1 MQSDDQREPR
11 GRPAARRPARSLRRR
26 AVLVLA
32 MVLAG
37 AGAGCAGNPQLP
49 PPGPLPDDSYSGGSN
64 FGGPPMNFGV
74 QTGQ

>member
-1 MQSDDQREPR
+1 
-11 GRPAARRPARSLRRR
+11 
-26 AVLVLA
+26 VLVLA